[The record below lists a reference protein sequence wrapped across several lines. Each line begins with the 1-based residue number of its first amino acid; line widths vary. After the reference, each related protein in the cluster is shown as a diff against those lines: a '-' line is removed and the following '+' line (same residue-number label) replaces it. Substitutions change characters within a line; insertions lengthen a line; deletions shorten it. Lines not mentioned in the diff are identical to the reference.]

1 MSDKFH
7 GKDRFAIG
15 GLSPDDSYKE
25 LLIYGNGQWE
35 EHTIWYEVYERRE
48 EIEERLKELA
58 LVGAMDDSFYFICV
72 MKTGKIS
79 DIKPA
84 EIVKSW
90 KIDDSK

>member
-1 MSDKFH
+1 
-7 GKDRFAIG
+7 
-15 GLSPDDSYKE
+15 
-25 LLIYGNGQWE
+25 
-35 EHTIWYEVYERRE
+35 
-48 EIEERLKELA
+48 
-58 LVGAMDDSFYFICV
+58 MDDSFYFICV